1 MSTPPPRFGKYEIL
15 QLLGRGGMAEVYK
28 ARVVEGPR
36 SGQLAALK
44 RLAPRLTTDPEA
56 VDLFCGEADVSSML
70 KHLNIVEVF
79 EAGVVGEVYYLAMEF
94 VDGRD
99 LALILARCR
108 DRSIFLPVNFAVH
121 IVLCALDALTYA
133 HQARGPT
140 GMHLNIVHCDV
151 SPSNLFISR
160 LGEIK
165 LGDFGIAK
173 VRALGGD
180 DESGTLWGKL
190 AYLAPEQLDRKPLT
204 PQVDLWG
211 AATILYECLT
221 NQRAIRGVTS
231 EEMQAHLRAADIV
244 SLQQHRPDVPAGL
257 SAVVQRALS
266 ADLVARY
273 ATAAE
278 FAAALKP
285 FHDEP
290 SGGALGI
297 ASVVRGLFKS

>member
-1 MSTPPPRFGKYEIL
+1 VSAPPPKFGKYEIL

-28 ARVVEGPR
+28 ARAVEGPR
-36 SGQLAALK
+36 SGQLVALK
-44 RLAPRLTTDPEA
+44 RLTPRLTSDPEA

-70 KHLNIVEVF
+70 KHPNIVEVF

-108 DRSIFLPVNFAVH
+108 ERKIFLPINFAVH
-121 IVLCALDALTYA
+121 IVLSALDALGYA

-180 DESGTLWGKL
+180 DETGTLWGKL
-190 AYLAPEQLDRKPLT
+190 AYLAPEQLERKPLT

-211 AATILYECLT
+211 AATILYECLS
-221 NQRAIRGVTS
+221 NHRAIQGVTS
-231 EEMQAHLRAADIV
+231 EEMQEQLRGGKIAPV
-244 SLQQHRPDVPAGL
+244 EQHRKDVPEGL
-257 SAVVQRALS
+257 SAVLQRALS
-266 ADLVARY
+266 SEPTARHGS
-273 ATAAE
+273 AAE
-278 FAAALKP
+278 FAAGLKP

-290 SGGALGI
+290 SGGNLGI